1 MYDATAR
8 ISLVSSFIPS
18 VFLGMIAPIEISDAS
33 GMNLM
38 NALTCKWEDKLLE
51 ICGGPMLR
59 EKLGTEPVGGGTV
72 LGKVHRYWVERWGF
86 SPGTYASLSP
96 PLFTFLLMD

>member
-1 MYDATAR
+1 MYGATAR

-18 VFLGMIAPIEISDAS
+18 VFLGTIAPIEISDAS

-51 ICGGPMLR
+51 VCGGPSLR
-59 EKLGTEPVGGGTV
+59 GKLGPEPGGGGAV
-72 LGKVHRYWVERWGF
+72 LGKIHKYWVEKWGF
-86 SPGTYASLSP
+86 NPGMFP
-96 PLFTFLLMD
+96 